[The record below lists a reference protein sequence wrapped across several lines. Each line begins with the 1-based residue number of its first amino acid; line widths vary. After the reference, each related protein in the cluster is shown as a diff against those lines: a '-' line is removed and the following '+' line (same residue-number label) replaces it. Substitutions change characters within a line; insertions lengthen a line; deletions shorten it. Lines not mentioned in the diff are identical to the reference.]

1 MACFRPIDC
10 WPASKTNE
18 NGRRP
23 VVFNPHEGLQ
33 DSPLQVPCGS
43 CDGCRADQAREWAI
57 RMMHEAQCWAENC
70 FITLTYADRVEKADH
85 CLIAPKTLVKKD
97 LQDFFKRLRKKY
109 KFRYFACGEYGT
121 DTRRPH
127 YHAVIFGQ
135 DFLSASI
142 PMQDN
147 LYNNLDLE
155 RTWGHGHVVC
165 APADPAT
172 FSYVAG
178 YCAKKIGDPDT
189 FNIASTVPPL
199 GYEWY
204 IKNHRDLINTG
215 HVIFNEREYPIP
227 KAYFRFDN
235 SNKVCL
241 LGGDLQKV
249 KDDRK
254 LKMQQRGVP
263 EYRHLDNKQLNVKS
277 RLTLKKEML

>member
-1 MACFRPIDC
+1 M
-10 WPASKTNE
+10 
-18 NGRRP
+18 
-23 VVFNPHEGLQ
+23 FNPHAGLQ
-33 DSPLQVPCGS
+33 DQPLQVPCGT

-57 RMMHEAQCWAENC
+57 RMMHEAQGWAENC

-85 CLIAPKTLVKKD
+85 CLIAPTQLHKKD

-121 DTRRPH
+121 ETRRPH

-135 DFLSASI
+135 DFHAASI
-142 PMQDN
+142 SLQDN

-178 YCAKKIGDPDT
+178 YCAKKIGDSDT

-199 GYEWY
+199 GFEWY
-204 IKNHRDLINTG
+204 LKNHRDLINTG
-215 HVIFNEREYPIP
+215 HVIFNERKFPIP

-235 SNKVCL
+235 SNKL
-241 LGGDLQKV
+241 SFIYGDLQAV
-249 KDDRK
+249 KDQRKKMINEKIPLTYQQLDSKQLHVKNRSK
-254 LKMQQRGVP
+254 LK
-263 EYRHLDNKQLNVKS
+263 EEAL
-277 RLTLKKEML
+277 